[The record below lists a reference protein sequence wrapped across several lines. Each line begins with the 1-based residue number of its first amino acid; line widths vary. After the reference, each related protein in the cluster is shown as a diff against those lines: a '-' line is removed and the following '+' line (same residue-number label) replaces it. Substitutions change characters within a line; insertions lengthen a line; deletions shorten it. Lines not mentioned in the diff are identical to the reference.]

1 MDQSGGLAEKKSES
15 GGESGW
21 RNFIVKARPTAS
33 SSHFPNDDDAVGYLW
48 RCQQ

>member
-1 MDQSGGLAEKKSES
+1 MDQSGGPVGREVKVVGKV
-15 GGESGW
+15 G
-21 RNFIVKARPTAS
+21 NFIVKARPTAS